1 MQSVIF
7 IDRRDAAE
15 QLAKKLDWLKAET
28 TKESI
33 EPDKISTNI
42 VVLAIPRGGVI
53 IGDIIASN
61 LGSRLDIVVSRKIGA
76 PSNPELA
83 IGAVMPDGSV
93 YTNMNIVNH
102 LSVPAGYID
111 SQAKAEVREIERR
124 LYRFRGNIEYEE
136 SLRGKAV
143 VLVDDGIATG
153 ATILAAAKWLRSK
166 NLCKKL
172 VIAAPV
178 APPSDSTLESLKNLA
193 DEVIILYSPEPFYAV
208 GQFYKRF
215 PQVSDDEVIEIM
227 QKYGYTG
234 KGNEAT

>member
-1 MQSVIF
+1 MQSAIF

-15 QLAKKLDWLKAET
+15 QLAKKLEWWKAET
-28 TKESI
+28 TKESTQ
-33 EPDKISTNI
+33 PDKLSTNI
-42 VVLAIPRGGVI
+42 VVLAIPRGGVV
-53 IGDIIASN
+53 IGDVIASN

-93 YTNMNIVNH
+93 YINENIVNH
-102 LSVPAGYID
+102 LSVPQEYID

-136 SLRGKAV
+136 SLRGKTV

-153 ATILAAAKWLRSK
+153 ATILAASKWLRSK

-193 DEVIILYSPEPFYAV
+193 DEVVILYSPEPFYAV
-208 GQFYKRF
+208 GQFYKKF

>member
-1 MQSVIF
+1 MQSAIF
-7 IDRRDAAE
+7 NDRSDAAE
-15 QLAKKLDWLKAET
+15 QLAKKLEWWKAET

-33 EPDKISTNI
+33 EPDKVATNI
-42 VVLAIPRGGVI
+42 VVLAIPRGGVV
-53 IGDIIASN
+53 IGDVIASN

-93 YTNMNIVNH
+93 YTNENIVNH
-102 LSVPAGYID
+102 LSVPQEYID

-136 SLRGKAV
+136 SLRGKTV

-153 ATILAAAKWLRSK
+153 ATVLAAAKWLRSK

-193 DEVIILYSPEPFYAV
+193 DDVVILYSPEPFYAV
-208 GQFYKRF
+208 GQFYKKF

-234 KGNEAT
+234 MGNQAT

>member
-15 QLAKKLDWLKAET
+15 QLAKKLEWWKAET
-28 TKESI
+28 TKESTG
-33 EPDKISTNI
+33 PDKLSTNI
-42 VVLAIPRGGVI
+42 VVLAIPRGGVV
-53 IGDIIASN
+53 IGDVIASN

-93 YTNMNIVNH
+93 YTNENIVNQ
-102 LSVPAGYID
+102 LSVPQGYID
-111 SQAKAEVREIERR
+111 SQAKAEVSEIERR

-136 SLRGKAV
+136 SLRGMTV

-193 DEVIILYSPEPFYAV
+193 DEVVILYSPEPFYAV
-208 GQFYKRF
+208 GQFYKKF

>member
-1 MQSVIF
+1 MQSAIF

-15 QLAKKLDWLKAET
+15 QLAKKLEWWKAET
-28 TKESI
+28 TKESTDL
-33 EPDKISTNI
+33 DKLSTNI
-42 VVLAIPRGGVI
+42 VVLAIPRGGVV
-53 IGDIIASN
+53 IGDVIASN

-93 YTNMNIVNH
+93 YTNENIVNH
-102 LSVPAGYID
+102 LSVPQGYID

-136 SLRGKAV
+136 SLRGKTV

-193 DEVIILYSPEPFYAV
+193 DEVVILYSPEPFYAV
-208 GQFYKRF
+208 GQFYKKF

-227 QKYGYTG
+227 QKYDYTG

>member
-1 MQSVIF
+1 MQSAIF
-7 IDRRDAAE
+7 NDRRDAAE
-15 QLAKKLDWLKAET
+15 QLAKKLEWWKAET

-33 EPDKISTNI
+33 EPDKVATNI
-42 VVLAIPRGGVI
+42 VVLAIPRGGVV
-53 IGDIIASN
+53 IGDVIASN

-93 YTNMNIVNH
+93 YTNENIVNH
-102 LSVPAGYID
+102 LSVPQGYID

-136 SLRGKAV
+136 SLRGKTV

-153 ATILAAAKWLRSK
+153 ATVLAAAKWLRSK

-193 DEVIILYSPEPFYAV
+193 DEVVILYSPEPFYAV
-208 GQFYKRF
+208 GQFYKKF

>member
-1 MQSVIF
+1 MQSAIF

-15 QLAKKLDWLKAET
+15 QLAKKLEWWKAET
-28 TKESI
+28 TKEST
-33 EPDKISTNI
+33 EPDKLSTNI
-42 VVLAIPRGGVI
+42 VVLAIPRGGVV
-53 IGDIIASN
+53 IGDVIASN

-93 YTNMNIVNH
+93 YTNENIVNH
-102 LSVPAGYID
+102 LSVPQGYID

-136 SLRGKAV
+136 SLRGKTV

-193 DEVIILYSPEPFYAV
+193 DEVVILYSPEPFYAV
-208 GQFYKRF
+208 GQFYKKF

-227 QKYGYTG
+227 QKYDYTG

>member
-15 QLAKKLDWLKAET
+15 QLAKKLEWWKAET
-28 TKESI
+28 TKESTG
-33 EPDKISTNI
+33 PDKLSTNI
-42 VVLAIPRGGVI
+42 VVLAIPRGGVV
-53 IGDIIASN
+53 IGDVIASN

-93 YTNMNIVNH
+93 YTNENIVNQ
-102 LSVPAGYID
+102 LSVPQGYID
-111 SQAKAEVREIERR
+111 SQAKAEVSEIERR

-136 SLRGKAV
+136 SLRGMTV

-178 APPSDSTLESLKNLA
+178 APPSDRTIESLKNLA

-208 GQFYKRF
+208 GQFYKKF

>member
-15 QLAKKLDWLKAET
+15 QLAKKLDWRKAET
-28 TKESI
+28 TIESI
-33 EPDKISTNI
+33 EPDKISTNM

-53 IGDIIASN
+53 VGDIIASN

-102 LSVPAGYID
+102 LSVPPGYID

-172 VIAAPV
+172 VIAVPV

-208 GQFYKRF
+208 GQFYKKF

>member
-1 MQSVIF
+1 MQSAIF

-15 QLAKKLDWLKAET
+15 QLAKKLEWWKAET

-33 EPDKISTNI
+33 ELDKVSTNI
-42 VVLAIPRGGVI
+42 VVLAIPRGGVV
-53 IGDIIASN
+53 IGDVIASN

-93 YTNMNIVNH
+93 YTNENIVNH
-102 LSVPAGYID
+102 LSIPQEYID

-136 SLRGKAV
+136 SLRGKTV

-193 DEVIILYSPEPFYAV
+193 DEVVILYSPEPFYAV
-208 GQFYKRF
+208 GQFYKKF

-227 QKYGYTG
+227 QKYDYTG

>member
-1 MQSVIF
+1 MQSAIF

-15 QLAKKLDWLKAET
+15 QLAKKLELWKAET
-28 TKESI
+28 TKEST
-33 EPDKISTNI
+33 ERDKLSANI
-42 VVLAIPRGGVI
+42 VVLAIPRGGVV
-53 IGDIIASN
+53 IGDVIASN

-93 YTNMNIVNH
+93 YTNENIVNH
-102 LSVPAGYID
+102 LSVPQEYID

-136 SLRGKAV
+136 SLRGMTV

-193 DEVIILYSPEPFYAV
+193 DEVVILYSPEPFYAV
-208 GQFYKRF
+208 GQFYKKF

-234 KGNEAT
+234 NGNEAT

>member
-1 MQSVIF
+1 MQSAIF

-15 QLAKKLDWLKAET
+15 QLAKKLEWWKAET

-33 EPDKISTNI
+33 ESDKVSTNI

-53 IGDIIASN
+53 IGDVIASN

-93 YTNMNIVNH
+93 YTNENIVNH
-102 LSVPAGYID
+102 LSVPQGYID

-136 SLRGKAV
+136 SLGGKTV

-178 APPSDSTLESLKNLA
+178 APPSDSTLESLENLA
-193 DEVIILYSPEPFYAV
+193 DDVVILYSPEPFYAV
-208 GQFYKRF
+208 GQFYKKF
-215 PQVSDDEVIEIM
+215 PQVSDDEVIQIM

-234 KGNEAT
+234 KGNETP

>member
-1 MQSVIF
+1 MQSAIF

-15 QLAKKLDWLKAET
+15 QLAKKLEWWRAET
-28 TKESI
+28 TKEST
-33 EPDKISTNI
+33 EPNKLSTNI
-42 VVLAIPRGGVI
+42 VVLAIPRGGVV
-53 IGDIIASN
+53 IGDVIASN

-93 YTNMNIVNH
+93 YTNENIVNH
-102 LSVPAGYID
+102 LSVPQGYID

-136 SLRGKAV
+136 SLRGKTV

-193 DEVIILYSPEPFYAV
+193 DEVVILYSPEPFYAV
-208 GQFYKRF
+208 GQFYKKF

-227 QKYGYTG
+227 QKYDYTG

>member
-1 MQSVIF
+1 MQSAIF

-15 QLAKKLDWLKAET
+15 QLAKKLEWWKAET
-28 TKESI
+28 TKESTG
-33 EPDKISTNI
+33 PDKLSTNI
-42 VVLAIPRGGVI
+42 VVLAIPRGGVV
-53 IGDIIASN
+53 IGDVIASN

-93 YTNMNIVNH
+93 YTNENIVNH
-102 LSVPAGYID
+102 LSVPQEYID

-136 SLRGKAV
+136 SLGGKTV

-193 DEVIILYSPEPFYAV
+193 DEVVILYSPEPFYAV
-208 GQFYKRF
+208 GQFYKKF

-227 QKYGYTG
+227 QKYDYTG

>member
-15 QLAKKLDWLKAET
+15 QLAKKLDWRKAET

-42 VVLAIPRGGVI
+42 VILAIPRGGVI

-76 PSNPELA
+76 PLNPELA

-93 YTNMNIVNH
+93 YTNENIVNH
-102 LSVPAGYID
+102 LNVPPGYID

-136 SLRGKAV
+136 SLRGKTV

-178 APPSDSTLESLKNLA
+178 APPSDSILESLKNLA
-193 DEVIILYSPEPFYAV
+193 DEVIILHSPEPFYAV
-208 GQFYKRF
+208 GQFYKKF

>member
-1 MQSVIF
+1 MQSAIF

-15 QLAKKLDWLKAET
+15 QLAKKLEWWKAET
-28 TKESI
+28 TKESTG
-33 EPDKISTNI
+33 PDKLSTNI
-42 VVLAIPRGGVI
+42 VVLAIPRGGVV
-53 IGDIIASN
+53 IGDVIASN

-93 YTNMNIVNH
+93 YTNENIVNH
-102 LSVPAGYID
+102 LSVPQEYID

-136 SLRGKAV
+136 SLRGKTV

-193 DEVIILYSPEPFYAV
+193 DEVVILYSPEPFYAV
-208 GQFYKRF
+208 GQFYKKF
-215 PQVSDDEVIEIM
+215 PQVSDSEVIEIM

>member
-1 MQSVIF
+1 MQSAIF

-15 QLAKKLDWLKAET
+15 QLAKKLEWWKAET
-28 TKESI
+28 TKEST
-33 EPDKISTNI
+33 EPDKLSTNI
-42 VVLAIPRGGVI
+42 VVLAIPRGGVV
-53 IGDIIASN
+53 IGDVIASN

-93 YTNMNIVNH
+93 YTNENIVNH
-102 LSVPAGYID
+102 LSVPQEYID

-136 SLRGKAV
+136 SLRGKTV

-193 DEVIILYSPEPFYAV
+193 DEVVILYSPEPFYAV
-208 GQFYKRF
+208 GQFYKKF
-215 PQVSDDEVIEIM
+215 PQVSDSEVIEIM

>member
-1 MQSVIF
+1 MQSAIF

-15 QLAKKLDWLKAET
+15 QLAKKLEWWKAET
-28 TKESI
+28 TKEST
-33 EPDKISTNI
+33 EPDKLSTNI
-42 VVLAIPRGGVI
+42 VVLAIPRGGVV
-53 IGDIIASN
+53 IGDVIASN

-93 YTNMNIVNH
+93 YTNENIVNH
-102 LSVPAGYID
+102 LSVPQEYID

-136 SLRGKAV
+136 SLRGKTV

-193 DEVIILYSPEPFYAV
+193 DEVVILYSPEPFYAV
-208 GQFYKRF
+208 GQFYKKF

-227 QKYGYTG
+227 QKYDYTG

>member
-1 MQSVIF
+1 MQSAIF

-15 QLAKKLDWLKAET
+15 QLAKKLEWWKAE

-33 EPDKISTNI
+33 EPDKVSTNI
-42 VVLAIPRGGVI
+42 LVLAIPRGGVV
-53 IGDIIASN
+53 IGDVIASN
-61 LGSRLDIVVSRKIGA
+61 LGSGLDIVVSRKIGA

-93 YTNMNIVNH
+93 YTNENIVNH
-102 LSVPAGYID
+102 LSVPQGYID

-124 LYRFRGNIEYEE
+124 LYKFRGNIEYEE
-136 SLRGKAV
+136 SLRGKTV

-153 ATILAAAKWLRSK
+153 ATILAAAKWLKSK

-178 APPSDSTLESLKNLA
+178 APPSDNTLESLKNLA
-193 DEVIILYSPEPFYAV
+193 DDVVILYSPEPFYAV
-208 GQFYKRF
+208 GQFYKKF

-234 KGNEAT
+234 RGNEAT

>member
-1 MQSVIF
+1 MQSAIF

-15 QLAKKLDWLKAET
+15 QLAKKLEWWKAET
-28 TKESI
+28 TKEST
-33 EPDKISTNI
+33 EPYKLSTNI
-42 VVLAIPRGGVI
+42 VVLAIPRGGVV
-53 IGDIIASN
+53 IGDVIASN

-93 YTNMNIVNH
+93 YTNENIVNH
-102 LSVPAGYID
+102 LSVPQGYID

-136 SLRGKAV
+136 SLRGKTV

-166 NLCKKL
+166 DLCKKL

-193 DEVIILYSPEPFYAV
+193 DEVVILYSPEPFYAV
-208 GQFYKRF
+208 GQFYKKF

-227 QKYGYTG
+227 QKYDYTG

>member
-1 MQSVIF
+1 MQSAIF

-15 QLAKKLDWLKAET
+15 QLAKKLEWCKAET
-28 TKESI
+28 TKESTK
-33 EPDKISTNI
+33 PDKLSTNI
-42 VVLAIPRGGVI
+42 VVLAIPRGGVV
-53 IGDIIASN
+53 IGDVIASN

-93 YTNMNIVNH
+93 YTNENIVNH
-102 LSVPAGYID
+102 LSVPQEYID

-124 LYRFRGNIEYEE
+124 LYRFRGDIEYEE
-136 SLRGKAV
+136 SLRGKTV

-208 GQFYKRF
+208 GQFYKKF

-227 QKYGYTG
+227 QKYDYTG
-234 KGNEAT
+234 KDNEAT

>member
-1 MQSVIF
+1 MQSAIF

-15 QLAKKLDWLKAET
+15 QLAKKLEQWKAET
-28 TKESI
+28 TKASTD
-33 EPDKISTNI
+33 PDKASTNI
-42 VVLAIPRGGVI
+42 VVLAIPRGGVV
-53 IGDIIASN
+53 IGDVIASN

-83 IGAVMPDGSV
+83 IGAAMPDGSV
-93 YTNMNIVNH
+93 YTNENIVNH
-102 LSVPAGYID
+102 LSVPQGYID

-136 SLRGKAV
+136 SLRGKTV

-193 DEVIILYSPEPFYAV
+193 DDVVILYSPEPFYSV
-208 GQFYKRF
+208 GQFYKKF
-215 PQVSDDEVIEIM
+215 PQVSDDEVVEIM

-234 KGNEAT
+234 KDIEAT

>member
-1 MQSVIF
+1 MQSAIF

-15 QLAKKLDWLKAET
+15 QLAKKLEWWKAET

-33 EPDKISTNI
+33 EPDRVSTNI
-42 VVLAIPRGGVI
+42 VVLAIPRGGVV
-53 IGDIIASN
+53 IGDVIATN

-93 YTNMNIVNH
+93 YTNENIVNH
-102 LSVPAGYID
+102 LSVSQGYID

-136 SLRGKAV
+136 SLRGKTV

-153 ATILAAAKWLRSK
+153 ATILASAKWLRSK

-193 DEVIILYSPEPFYAV
+193 DDVVILYSPEPFYAV
-208 GQFYKRF
+208 GQFYKKF

-234 KGNEAT
+234 KGNKAT

>member
-1 MQSVIF
+1 MQSAIF

-15 QLAKKLDWLKAET
+15 QLAKKLEWWKAET

-33 EPDKISTNI
+33 EPDKVSTNI

-53 IGDIIASN
+53 IGDVIASN
-61 LGSRLDIVVSRKIGA
+61 LGSGLDIVVSRKIGA

-93 YTNMNIVNH
+93 YTNENIVNH
-102 LSVPAGYID
+102 LSVPQGYID

-136 SLRGKAV
+136 SLGGKTV

-178 APPSDSTLESLKNLA
+178 APPSDSTLESLENLA
-193 DEVIILYSPEPFYAV
+193 DDVVILYSPEPFYAV
-208 GQFYKRF
+208 GQFYKKF
-215 PQVSDDEVIEIM
+215 PQVSDDEVIQIM

-234 KGNEAT
+234 KGNETP

>member
-1 MQSVIF
+1 MQSAIF

-15 QLAKKLDWLKAET
+15 QLAKKLEWWKAET
-28 TKESI
+28 TKEST
-33 EPDKISTNI
+33 EPDKLSTNI
-42 VVLAIPRGGVI
+42 VVLAIPRGGVV
-53 IGDIIASN
+53 IGDVIASN

-93 YTNMNIVNH
+93 YTNENIVNH
-102 LSVPAGYID
+102 LSVPQWYID
-111 SQAKAEVREIERR
+111 SQTKAEVREIERR

-136 SLRGKAV
+136 SLRGKTV

-193 DEVIILYSPEPFYAV
+193 DEVVILYSPEPFYAV
-208 GQFYKRF
+208 GQFYKKF

-227 QKYGYTG
+227 QKYDYRG

>member
-1 MQSVIF
+1 MQSAIF

-15 QLAKKLDWLKAET
+15 QLAKKLEWWKAET

-33 EPDKISTNI
+33 EPDKVATNI
-42 VVLAIPRGGVI
+42 VVLAIPRGGVV
-53 IGDIIASN
+53 IGDVIASN

-93 YTNMNIVNH
+93 YTNENIVNH
-102 LSVPAGYID
+102 LSVPQGYID

-136 SLRGKAV
+136 SLRGKTV

-153 ATILAAAKWLRSK
+153 ATVLAAAKWLRSK
-166 NLCKKL
+166 NLCEKL

-178 APPSDSTLESLKNLA
+178 APPSDSTLEFLKNLA
-193 DEVIILYSPEPFYAV
+193 DEVVILYSPEPFYAV
-208 GQFYKRF
+208 GQFYKKF

>member
-1 MQSVIF
+1 MQSAIF

-15 QLAKKLDWLKAET
+15 QLAKKLEWWKAET
-28 TKESI
+28 TKEST
-33 EPDKISTNI
+33 EPDKLPTNI
-42 VVLAIPRGGVI
+42 VVLAIPRGGVV
-53 IGDIIASN
+53 IGDVIASN

-93 YTNMNIVNH
+93 YTNENIVNH
-102 LSVPAGYID
+102 LSIPQEYID

-136 SLRGKAV
+136 SLRGKTV

-193 DEVIILYSPEPFYAV
+193 DEVVILYSPEPFYAV
-208 GQFYKRF
+208 GQFYKKF

-227 QKYGYTG
+227 QKYDYTG

>member
-1 MQSVIF
+1 MQSAIF

-15 QLAKKLDWLKAET
+15 QLAKKLEWWKAET

-33 EPDKISTNI
+33 EPDKVSTNI

-53 IGDIIASN
+53 IGDVIASN
-61 LGSRLDIVVSRKIGA
+61 LGSGLDIVVSRKIGA
-76 PSNPELA
+76 PSNSELA

-93 YTNMNIVNH
+93 YTNENIVNH
-102 LSVPAGYID
+102 LSVPQGYID

-136 SLRGKAV
+136 SLGGKTV

-178 APPSDSTLESLKNLA
+178 APPSDSTLESLENLA
-193 DEVIILYSPEPFYAV
+193 DDVVILYSPEPFYAV
-208 GQFYKRF
+208 GQFYKKF
-215 PQVSDDEVIEIM
+215 PQVSDDEVIQIM

-234 KGNEAT
+234 KGNETP

>member
-1 MQSVIF
+1 MQSAIF

-15 QLAKKLDWLKAET
+15 QLAKKLEWWKAET
-28 TKESI
+28 TKEST
-33 EPDKISTNI
+33 EPDKLSTNI
-42 VVLAIPRGGVI
+42 VVLAIPRGGVV
-53 IGDIIASN
+53 IGDVIASN

-93 YTNMNIVNH
+93 YTNENIVNH
-102 LSVPAGYID
+102 LSVPQGYID

-136 SLRGKAV
+136 SLRGKTV

-193 DEVIILYSPEPFYAV
+193 DEVVILYSPEPFYAV
-208 GQFYKRF
+208 GQFYKKF

-227 QKYGYTG
+227 QKYDYRG